1 MSHIPPAA
9 RLRDLLSRPGLS
21 LMPCAWDALSARII
35 SRAGFPVTM
44 TSGFAVSGARLGM
57 PDTGLISFAEMADQ
71 LRLICQ
77 AAPGLLVIGD
87 GDTGYGNPLNVHR
100 TVREYARAGAAGI
113 MIEDQVSPKKC
124 GHTKGKQVVS
134 KAEARMRIRAAVDA
148 ARSGPADIL
157 ILARTDARA
166 VNGFEDAMERC
177 AMFAEEGADMLFLEA
192 PTSVAEMETFCAAF
206 DKPCLANMVAGGHTP
221 ILPAA
226 ELERI
231 GFRLAAYPLIAFS
244 AAVEAIL
251 RSLDSIRAGRLDEPP
266 QVSFEQLKE
275 IVGFND
281 YYATEERYRAAE

>member
-1 MSHIPPAA
+1 MSHSTPAA
-9 RLRDLLSRPGLS
+9 RLRDLLDRPGLA

-77 AAPGLLVIGD
+77 AAPDLLVIGD

-100 TVREYARAGAAGI
+100 TVRDYARAGAAGI

-124 GHTKGKQVVS
+124 GHTVGKQVVP

-148 ARSGPADIL
+148 AHGGFTDIL

-166 VNGFEDAMERC
+166 VNGFDDAMERC

-192 PTSVAEMETFCAAF
+192 PTSVAEMEAFCAAF

-221 ILPAA
+221 ILPSA

-244 AAVEAIL
+244 AAIEAIL
-251 RSLDSIRAGRLDEPP
+251 RSLDSIRAGRLDEQP
-266 QVSFEQLKE
+266 QVSFETLKE

-281 YYATEERYRAAE
+281 YYKAEERYRAVE